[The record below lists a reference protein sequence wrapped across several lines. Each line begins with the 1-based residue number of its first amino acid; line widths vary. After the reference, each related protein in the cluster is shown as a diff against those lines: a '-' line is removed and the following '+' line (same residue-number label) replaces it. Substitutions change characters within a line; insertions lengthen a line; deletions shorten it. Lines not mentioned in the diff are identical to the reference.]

1 MPGTGRQ
8 WVWQG
13 RRSRGAAGRGPRG
26 LQSPRCVRSVGPS
39 TGHVTGD
46 RPRARVSG
54 GLSGGHWAA
63 RGTHVGCGCA
73 CARRGARH
81 PPWAGNVGQVWVAG
95 AHAAASRVHKRGK
108 RNHDSSRRDP
118 GFRLQCRG
126 GGVGGKPQHVQEPNP
141 SLSRCRFLGDQVP
154 CQVSK
159 GQSEPT
165 SPGGGAL

>member
-73 CARRGARH
+73 CAH
-81 PPWAGNVGQVWVAG
+81 HLPWAGNVGQVWVAG

-126 GGVGGKPQHVQEPNP
+126 GGVGGKPRHMQEPNP